1 MTVPPDHTLS
11 RIALHGRRHP
21 CEGTETRKGTETC
34 EGTE

>member
-1 MTVPPDHTLS
+1 MTVPLERTLS

-21 CEGTETRKGTETC
+21 CKGTETC